1 MSANNVEWERVELV
15 VFDVDGTLYDHGR
28 LKRIMMLLLLR
39 HLVTHPTDHG
49 LIRLLST
56 FRRCREELAEEECA
70 NVGRMQYER
79 PASRLGIGARTV
91 EKQVE
96 LWIHEVPLK
105 VLRQCRYRDVDRVFA
120 SFRERNRA
128 LAVLSDYPAA
138 KKLEVLEL
146 DVDLCVSGVDAEV
159 DRLKPD
165 PAGLRYILDTMGVAA
180 PNALMIGDR
189 DDRDGECAR
198 RVGVPFLLWQGSGRR
213 ASNGFSD
220 YSSLLE
226 V

>member
-1 MSANNVEWERVELV
+1 MNVEWERVELV
-15 VFDVDGTLYDHGR
+15 VFDVDGTLYDQGR
-28 LKRIMMLLLLR
+28 LRRIMILLLLR
-39 HLVTHPTDHG
+39 HLVIHPNDYG

-56 FRRCREELAEEECA
+56 FRRCREELAKEGCS
-70 NVGRMQYER
+70 NIGRLQYER

-96 LWIHEVPLK
+96 LWMHEVPLK
-105 VLRQCRYRDVDRVFA
+105 VLRRCRFRDVDRVFA
-120 SFRERNRA
+120 SFRARNRA

-138 KKLEVLEL
+138 KKLEVLDL
-146 DVDLCVSGVDAEV
+146 KVDLCVSGVDVEV

-165 PAGLRYILDTMGVAA
+165 PAGLRYILERMGIAA
-180 PNALMIGDR
+180 TNALMIGDR

-198 RVGVPFLLWQGSGRR
+198 RIGVPFLLWQSSGRS
-213 ASNGFSD
+213 ASNRFSD